1 MARGELIICK
11 DQDSVAEKAA
21 EFFVSCGRKAIGERG
36 RFNVVLSGGSTP
48 KLMFKKLA
56 ASLAKDP
63 PPLPLGNIYFFFGDE
78 RMVPVT
84 SEESNFRMAN
94 ELLLKPLGV
103 HEQNIFRFRTELEP
117 NPAAAD
123 YTRRLRS
130 HFGIDSGI
138 PSFDLVYLGLGTDG
152 HTASLFPGTDVLGER
167 DEIAAA
173 VCVPKLDAYR
183 LSLTFPVLNT
193 AAAVAF
199 LVTGVDKQDVLRKVR
214 EGSSGL
220 PAEKIKP
227 AGDLVWFVDKAAAGQ
242 P

>member
-21 EFFVSCGRKAIGERG
+21 EFFVSRGRKAIGERG

-56 ASLAKDP
+56 ASLANN
-63 PPLPLGNIYFFFGDE
+63 PLPLGNIYFFFSDE

-94 ELLLKPLGV
+94 DLLLSPLTIP
-103 HEQNIFRFRTELEP
+103 EQNIFRFRTELEP
-117 NPAAAD
+117 EAAASG
-123 YTRRLRS
+123 YSAAVRA
-130 HFGIDSGI
+130 HFGIESGI

-227 AGDLVWFVDKAAAGQ
+227 TGDLVWFVDKAAAGQ